1 MGSHKTMGCLS
12 GKGHGKKP
20 LVPSPRG
27 WIWKDQFIR
36 QSWKFSLFISISF
49 IKIYHILWPANND
62 NLLFTEVGCW
72 FDHSAQCPPIPYT
85 WRGIMES
92 PWTPRCSPGRKKYAN
107 TASDFYFR
115 KYLST
120 QLKYSMTNTECFYLS
135 HVIVKQG
142 PTRHRPMAH
151 PVVLR
156 YVSFGFNTVNVLT
169 CCY

>member
-1 MGSHKTMGCLS
+1 
-12 GKGHGKKP
+12 
-20 LVPSPRG
+20 
-27 WIWKDQFIR
+27 
-36 QSWKFSLFISISF
+36 
-49 IKIYHILWPANND
+49 
-62 NLLFTEVGCW
+62 
-72 FDHSAQCPPIPYT
+72 
-85 WRGIMES
+85 MES

-151 PVVLR
+151 PVVFR
-156 YVSFGFNTVNVLT
+156 YVSYSTTLAEHAVHRLRPGWDMFVLVCSVLDT
-169 CCY
+169 

>member
-1 MGSHKTMGCLS
+1 MKTFGVKPQRLDL
-12 GKGHGKKP
+12 KGP
-20 LVPSPRG
+20 VYQTELE
-27 WIWKDQFIR
+27 
-36 QSWKFSLFISISF
+36 
-49 IKIYHILWPANND
+49 IL
-62 NLLFTEVGCW
+62 W

-151 PVVLR
+151 PVVFR
-156 YVSFGFNTVNVLT
+156 YVSYSTTLAEHAVHCLRQCLAFGRAGT
-169 CCY
+169 CLFSFV